1 MAWRFTRCAH
11 PSTMPGMKNS
21 SPASPDRS
29 RLLFVGC
36 WVALVTTSFGF
47 VLRAMLINEW
57 GAEFGL
63 TEVQKGEIFG
73 VGLWPFAISIVLF
86 SLVIDHIG
94 YGKAM
99 LFAFVCHVGSAI
111 LTILAKDYWSL
122 YVAMFIVALGN
133 GAVEAVI
140 NPVIATVYRRE
151 KTKWL
156 NILHAGWP
164 AGLVLGGL
172 LALTLGDAP
181 WQYKIGLLLI
191 PALIYGVILLRC
203 TFPVQE
209 RVAAG
214 VTHKEML
221 REAGALGAFIVVFL
235 ITAELGRVVRERG
248 IYDWDWIHTLGLS
261 VVVAAVY
268 GLWVGSLGRI
278 LLVILLLLM
287 IPLATT
293 ELGTDSWIT
302 PLMEGEMASL
312 GPSPVWVL
320 IYTSSIMMVLR
331 LFAGPIVHRLSPLG
345 LLATCSLIAAL
356 GLVLLSQTAGVVI
369 FLAATVYGVGKS
381 FFWPTM
387 LGIVSERF
395 PKGGALTL
403 NAAGG
408 VGMLSVGVVG
418 TVFLGYWQDTKT
430 AELLAER
437 DPIVYEQVVQEKD
450 SVLGT
455 YEAVAPELVATI
467 EDPAHQEVLA
477 QTTAEAQK
485 AALKNTAIFPVIML
499 VAYLLLTIWFRMRGG
514 YGAEVLHI
522 EEEVTAPTP

>member
-1 MAWRFTRCAH
+1 MSNQAA
-11 PSTMPGMKNS
+11 
-21 SPASPDRS
+21 PAAPDRS
-29 RLLFVGC
+29 KLLFIGC
-36 WVALVTTSFGF
+36 WIALVTTSFGF
-47 VLRAMLINEW
+47 VLRAMLINTW
-57 GAEFGL
+57 GEQFGL

-73 VGLWPFAISIVLF
+73 VGLWPFSISIVLF
-86 SLVIDHIG
+86 SLVIDRIG

-99 LFAFVCHVGSAI
+99 LFAFLCHVGSAV

-164 AGLVLGGL
+164 AGMVLGGM
-172 LALTLGDAP
+172 LALTLGSAP
-181 WQYKIGLLLI
+181 WQYKIALLLV
-191 PALIYGVILLRC
+191 PAAIYGVILARC

-214 VTHKEML
+214 VSHRDML
-221 REAGALGAFIVVFL
+221 REAGGLGAFIVVFL
-235 ITAELGRVVRERG
+235 ITAELGRVASARG
-248 IYDWDWIHTLGLS
+248 IVEWGWMHTFAVA
-261 VVVAAVY
+261 VVLAGIFGA
-268 GLWVGSLGRI
+268 WVRSAGRC
-278 LLVILLLLM
+278 LFVILLLLM

-302 PLMEGEMASL
+302 PLMEGEMAKL
-312 GPSPVWVL
+312 GLSPVWVL
-320 IYTSSIMMVLR
+320 IYTSTIMMVLR
-331 LFAGPIVHRLSPLG
+331 LFAGPLVHRLSPLG
-345 LLATCSLIAAL
+345 LLAAGSLLAAV
-356 GLVLLSQTAGVVI
+356 GLVLLSNASGAAI
-369 FLAATVYGVGKS
+369 FLAATVYGLGKT

-418 TVFLGYWQDTKT
+418 TVFLGYWQDTRT
-430 AELLAER
+430 SELLHER
-437 DPIVYEQVVQEKD
+437 NPVVYEQVVREKD
-450 SVLGT
+450 SVLGR
-455 YEAVAPELVATI
+455 YEAVAPELAAAIV
-467 EDPAHQEVLA
+467 DPAQKQELA

-485 AALKNTAIFPVIML
+485 RALYNTALFPVIML
-499 VAYLLLTIWFRMRGG
+499 VSYLLLLAYFRMRGG

-522 EEEVTAPTP
+522 EGEGRKPAT

>member
-1 MAWRFTRCAH
+1 M
-11 PSTMPGMKNS
+11 PSMKDTAQ
-21 SPASPDRS
+21 PEPS
-29 RLLFVGC
+29 RLLFLGC
-36 WVALVTTSFGF
+36 FAALVTTSFGF
-47 VLRAMLINEW
+47 VLRTMLIDEW
-57 GAEFGL
+57 GVQFNL

-99 LFAFVCHVGSAI
+99 MFAFLCHVGSAV
-111 LTILAKDYWSL
+111 LTILAESYWSL
-122 YVAMFIVALGN
+122 YVAMFLVALGN

-172 LALTLGDAP
+172 LALAMGSAR
-181 WQYKIGLLLI
+181 WEYKIALLLL
-191 PALIYGVILLRC
+191 PTLAYGVMLARC

-214 VTHKEML
+214 VSHRDML
-221 REAGALGAFIVVFL
+221 REAGSVGAFVVVFL
-235 ITAELGRVVRERG
+235 ITAELGRVARERG
-248 IYDWDWIHTLGLS
+248 IVDWTWTHTLIVS
-261 VVVAAVY
+261 VAVAGSF
-268 GLWVGSLGRI
+268 GLWVQSVGRFLFI
-278 LLVILLLLM
+278 VLLLLM

-302 PLMEGEMASL
+302 SLMQGEMKAL
-312 GPSPVWVL
+312 DLSPVWVL

-331 LFAGPIVHRLSPLG
+331 LFAGPIVERLSPLG
-345 LLATCSLIAAL
+345 LLAVSSLLAAI
-356 GLVLLSQTAGVVI
+356 GLVMLSRTAGAAI
-369 FLAATVYGVGKS
+369 FVAATVYGLGKT

-403 NAAGG
+403 NATGG

-418 TVFLGYWQDTKT
+418 TVFLGYWQDTRT
-430 AELLAER
+430 TELLRER
-437 DPIVYEQVVQEKD
+437 NPAVYSAVVATKD
-450 SVLGT
+450 SVLGR
-455 YEAVAPELVATI
+455 YEAVAPDRVAALD
-467 EDPAHQEVLA
+467 DPAQRAAVQ
-477 QTTAEAQK
+477 QTSAEAQK
-485 AALKNTAIFPVIML
+485 GALLNTAVFPVIML
-499 VAYLLLTIWFRMRGG
+499 ISYLMLMAYFKTKGG
-514 YGAEVLHI
+514 YGAELLEI
-522 EEEVTAPTP
+522 EAKERAAT

>member
-1 MAWRFTRCAH
+1 MRT
-11 PSTMPGMKNS
+11 PTTT
-21 SPASPDRS
+21 SPAQNGS

-36 WVALVTTSFGF
+36 FIALVTTSFGF

-57 GAEFGL
+57 GEQFGL

-99 LFAFVCHVGSAI
+99 LFAFLCHVGSAA

-122 YVAMFIVALGN
+122 YVAMFLVALGN

-191 PALIYGVILLRC
+191 PTVLYGVILARC

-214 VTHKEML
+214 VTHRDMM

-235 ITAELGRVVRERG
+235 ITAELGRVARERG
-248 IYDWDWIHTLGLS
+248 IVDWGWTHTLVVS
-261 VVVAAVY
+261 VLVAGGF
-268 GLWVGSLGRI
+268 GLWVRSLGRI
-278 LLVILLLLM
+278 LFVILLLLM

-302 PLMEGEMASL
+302 PLMEGEMKGL
-312 GPSPVWVL
+312 GLSPVWVL

-345 LLATCSLIAAL
+345 LLATSSLLAAV
-356 GLVLLSQTAGVVI
+356 GLVLLSASAGAAI
-369 FLAATVYGVGKS
+369 FLAATVYGLGKT

-403 NAAGG
+403 NATGG

-418 TVFLGYWQDTKT
+418 TVFLGYWQDTRT
-430 AELLAER
+430 AELLQQR
-437 DPIVYEQVVQEKD
+437 DPVVYQQVVQEKD
-450 SVLGT
+450 SVLGH
-455 YEAVAPELVATI
+455 YQAVAPELVAAI
-467 EDPAHQEVLA
+467 EDPAHQAVIA
-477 QTTAEAQK
+477 QTTTEAQK
-485 AALKNTAIFPVIML
+485 DALINTAIFPVIML
-499 VAYLLLTIWFRMRGG
+499 ISYVLLAIYFRARGG
-514 YGAEVLHI
+514 YDAELLHI
-522 EEEVTAPTP
+522 EEEVPAPTP